1 MEGQTYFIL
10 TIIILIIA
18 IIINVFGIY
27 ILQNQKRRDNK
38 QKIILI
44 NLSILD
50 ITLGIVLL
58 LDTVLDC
65 FKTTVLVT
73 KILKAVTF
81 ALYLIYYELLIFISL
96 DRLVCVVLNIKYNY
110 YVTFSRVKK
119 ALEIFW
125 LVGLCSFVPLP
136 IFKSKKIIDIYI
148 KRIFPTLDFIFIVI
162 SSITYS
168 VVGLKLKKSNLKFA
182 SSTGRKQTQNF
193 IVPFL
198 IILSFS
204 LCFAIPDIVLIFLDK
219 LDVIK
224 PVVRFILLLSYFN
237 VLLDPLIYIFTIKR
251 LRENALSTL
260 HCRCCTRLISLRKTS
275 METKL

>member
-1 MEGQTYFIL
+1 MESQTYFIL

-18 IIINVFGIY
+18 IILNVFGIY
-27 ILQNQKRRDNK
+27 ILQKQKRRENK

-44 NLSILD
+44 NLSVLD
-50 ITLGIVLL
+50 ITLGIALL

-65 FKTTVLVT
+65 VKTTVLVT

-81 ALYLIYYELLIFISL
+81 ALYLIYYEFLIFISL
-96 DRLVCVVLNIKYNY
+96 DRLVCVLLNIKYNY

-119 ALEIFW
+119 AIAIFW
-125 LVGLCSFVPLP
+125 LVGLCSFVPSTILK
-136 IFKSKKIIDIYI
+136 FKKIVDVYI

-224 PVVRFILLLSYFN
+224 PVVRFILLLNYFN

-260 HCRCCTRLISLRKTS
+260 AFQMLHAINIA
-275 METKL
+275 

>member
-1 MEGQTYFIL
+1 MESQTYFIL
-10 TIIILIIA
+10 TIIILTIA
-18 IIINVFGIY
+18 IILNVFGIY
-27 ILQNQKRRDNK
+27 ILQKQNRRENK

-44 NLSILD
+44 NLSVLD
-50 ITLGIVLL
+50 ITLGIALL

-65 FKTTVLVT
+65 VKTTVLVT
-73 KILKAVTF
+73 NILKAVTL

-96 DRLVCVVLNIKYNY
+96 DRLVCVLLNIKYNY

-119 ALEIFW
+119 AIAIFW
-125 LVGLCSFVPLP
+125 LVGLCSFVPSTILK
-136 IFKSKKIIDIYI
+136 FKKIVDVYI

-182 SSTGRKQTQNF
+182 TSTGRKQTQNF

-204 LCFAIPDIVLIFLDK
+204 LCFAIPDIVLIFLDTF
-219 LDVIK
+219 DVIQ
-224 PVVRFILLLSYFN
+224 PVVRFILLLNYFN

-260 HCRCCTRLISLRKTS
+260 HCRCYTRLISPRKRS